1 MILVT
6 DVPGDLGAVMEGRAL
21 VILVTDISGDLG
33 AVMEGTA
40 GDLGDRRPR

>member
-1 MILVT
+1 MT
-6 DVPGDLGAVMEGRAL
+6 AVPGDLGAVMEGRAL
-21 VILVTDISGDLG
+21 VILVTDVSGDLG